1 MQNQLEK
8 SHKVFQ
14 LELIA
19 GKNAAVIWGEWDGE
33 FLSAATIDKTIIL
46 IKRQVQLDPNFL
58 LAIPHML
65 SHVFIG
71 KSLILAK
78 CSVSCG
84 HSLGFQQKSLPKSW
98 MKKQQE
104 THLEHNLGG
113 TTNAEIGS

>member
-19 GKNAAVIWGEWDGE
+19 GKNAAVIWGEWRV
-33 FLSAATIDKTIIL
+33 SPPIDKTIIL

-65 SHVFIG
+65 SHV
-71 KSLILAK
+71 S
-78 CSVSCG
+78 
-84 HSLGFQQKSLPKSW
+84 P
-98 MKKQQE
+98 
-104 THLEHNLGG
+104 
-113 TTNAEIGS
+113 

>member
-1 MQNQLEK
+1 MQQW
-8 SHKVFQ
+8 F
-14 LELIA
+14 
-19 GKNAAVIWGEWDGE
+19 GGDGE

-65 SHVFIG
+65 SHVSPQKNLWFWQNVLFPVATPWDF
-71 KSLILAK
+71 K
-78 CSVSCG
+78 
-84 HSLGFQQKSLPKSW
+84 KSLPKSW